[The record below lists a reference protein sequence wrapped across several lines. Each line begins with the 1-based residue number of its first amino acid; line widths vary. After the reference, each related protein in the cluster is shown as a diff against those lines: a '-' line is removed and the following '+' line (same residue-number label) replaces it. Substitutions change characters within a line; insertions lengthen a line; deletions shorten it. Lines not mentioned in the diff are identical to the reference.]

1 MIALCPSCQT
11 GNSPKSRFCRTCG
24 QPMSHSDPS
33 EVTEVNGVQGN
44 RVEETG
50 NPIVS
55 DEVPV
60 PEVFV
65 EGNPN
70 HFPSLEEPIPDPTR
84 FESTKALDSLPEVE
98 KLITPEP
105 SLGRLEE
112 VFNEEIP
119 LGVSLNFD
127 RILVERNPS
136 TLEIL
141 IENRT
146 SQTLQNVEILLES
159 PRTLLAPLRLGSR
172 KLAPGQN
179 IRRRLEIEPSRPG
192 NFVLQGSVMFD
203 QAGEKQSFIAN
214 RALRVNAIPD
224 ASQVTVN
231 IGDIQSNR
239 GGGSN
244 ANLGAEYGEVN
255 ISNLVDGKTIR
266 TLNDLL
272 DLELPER
279 FEPLELELDYQ
290 LSLASI
296 SVAREGLARSL
307 RIPPHLLAVSQPGQS
322 LRLTPTDGSAFSLTL
337 VGRREFSLGRSRHEA
352 DFPTWFWPRSAEN
365 DECTARISKKHLV
378 AQIDDCG
385 VLSLRDNGS
394 SNGSCYNGHF
404 LSKGEMFPI
413 ERRGVL
419 ALATKYEIDL
429 LHLPSRLSKDGPPIS
444 NLRHWHGPEP
454 QKFPFAGAVRFNPTA
469 CEQTPFQT
477 IWLLSDGEFGSSQ
490 SNPIVLDATDLAEI
504 QGRFLYYRGC
514 FWLENAVE
522 NSAVDLD
529 GRPLVAAD
537 IAPLGS
543 GQILRLGSRSY
554 RVEILTS

>member
-1 MIALCPSCQT
+1 
-11 GNSPKSRFCRTCG
+11 
-24 QPMSHSDPS
+24 MSHSDPS
-33 EVTEVNGVQGN
+33 EATEVNGLQEN
-44 RVEETG
+44 PAVESKSTPVSIEGEAPET
-50 NPIVS
+50 IA
-55 DEVPV
+55 EVT
-60 PEVFV
+60 
-65 EGNPN
+65 PN
-70 HFPSLEEPIPDPTR
+70 QLPSLEQPISDLTHI
-84 FESTKALDSLPEVE
+84 ESTITHDSLPDEE
-98 KLITPEP
+98 KLLTPEP
-105 SLGRLEE
+105 SLGRLAD
-112 VFNEEIP
+112 VLNEESP

-146 SQTLQNVEILLES
+146 SQILQNVEILLES
-159 PRTLLAPLRLGSR
+159 PRTLHSPLRVGSR
-172 KLAPGQN
+172 KLAPGQS

-192 NFVLQGSVMFD
+192 NFVLQGSVMLD
-203 QAGEKQSFIAN
+203 QGGEKQSFIAN

-296 SVAREGLARSL
+296 SVAREGLSRTL
-307 RIPPHLLAVSQPGQS
+307 RIPPHLLPISQPGKS
-322 LRLTPTDGSAFSLTL
+322 LRLTPTDGSDYSLTL
-337 VGRREFSLGRSRHEA
+337 VGRREFSLGKSRHES
-352 DFPTWFWPRSAEN
+352 DFATWFWPRSPEN
-365 DECTARISKKHLV
+365 DELTLRISKKHLV
-378 AQIDDCG
+378 AKVNDLG
-385 VLSLRDNGS
+385 ELSIRDNGGQ
-394 SNGSCYNGHF
+394 NGDSRYNDHF
-404 LSKGEMFPI
+404 LSKGEAI
-413 ERRGVL
+413 AIDRRGVL
-419 ALATKYEIDL
+419 TLATKYVIDL
-429 LHLPSRLSKDGPPIS
+429 LHLPSRLPKEGPSIS
-444 NLRHWHGPEP
+444 NLRLWHGPEP
-454 QKFPFAGAVRFNPTA
+454 QKYPFSGAVRFNPTS
-469 CEQTPFQT
+469 CKQTPFQS
-477 IWLLSDGEFGSSQ
+477 IWLLSDGEFGTSQ
-490 SNPIVLDATDLAEI
+490 SNPIVLDAMGLAEI

-529 GRPLVAAD
+529 GRPLLAAD
-537 IAPLGS
+537 IAPLAS
-543 GQILRLGSRSY
+543 GQLLRLGSGSY
-554 RVEILTS
+554 RVEILNS